1 MDNIDNNPTPRVE
14 SPCSLVTKKTH
25 EGGQHESGHGGRHEH
40 MRLKLGP
47 RFFYPANLGLKK
59 SW

>member
-25 EGGQHESGHGGRHEH
+25 EGGHGGRHEH

-47 RFFYPANLGLKK
+47 RFFYPDNLDLKK